1 MHYKV
6 VMRCQLFPYSC
17 LHSELVSCVGWTNP
31 EEVYSAGDDH
41 QILRWNLLTN
51 ESSLV
56 VKLNDD
62 VYPTD
67 MQWFPK
73 AGASKKGNAS
83 DVFALSST
91 DGQLHFGYCL
101 LYFIHYKTLSCT
113 TGRYIDQVFL

>member
-1 MHYKV
+1 M
-6 VMRCQLFPYSC
+6 
-17 LHSELVSCVGWTNP
+17 
-31 EEVYSAGDDH
+31 
-41 QILRWNLLTN
+41 LTN

-73 AGASKKGNAS
+73 AGATKKGGAS

-91 DGQLHFGYCL
+91 DGQFC
-101 LYFIHYKTLSCT
+101 SSWP
-113 TGRYIDQVFL
+113 

>member
-1 MHYKV
+1 MWHLLSLCCLLNIYYALHSSSNSV
-6 VMRCQLFPYSC
+6 FQFFPYSC

-51 ESSLV
+51 ESSLL

-73 AGASKKGNAS
+73 AGASKKGSAS
-83 DVFALSST
+83 DIFALSST
-91 DGQLHFGYCL
+91 DG
-101 LYFIHYKTLSCT
+101 
-113 TGRYIDQVFL
+113 